1 MHGWYAVDG
10 CATMVHDS
18 IHAQYAAPNEMK
30 LETLENTMMSRKQG
44 TWRLILAIA
53 ACVMLLAGSVTGPA
67 WAQDAQPTQDP
78 AQLVDP
84 TLPQDTTPV
93 ATEAA
98 TEEATAPA
106 ASSTPEAASQTTRAA
121 AAQRVDT
128 ATTPGAPATL
138 AHGLSFYDGDDL
150 VWQVQEV
157 QVPVISEASGSD
169 SPPSIVVQREGQSIV
184 RNDATGKRAL
194 LAPGEAFFITAD
206 DSYTIMAEDDGSL
219 LWKYSLVDPDDVASD
234 AFYESPALTSVRSGT
249 YDFRLVRYV
258 LNPGETADLPANS
271 GAGMVMPGA
280 GEVQVDHGGQLS
292 LLGLEGTQGQGQV
305 LRQPTTISN
314 TGSQPTVVF
323 YLFLGETVGDESS
336 APPQNSSNTSTATTP
351 TSGSGTTTDP
361 ASTTTDAASS
371 DSGATTS
378 PGDQPAGGPY
388 LAQINIYAEA
398 EIYLTV
404 TVDGIVWFDGT
415 LPAGSWSG
423 PMNGTSFDVYTS
435 SGIATL
441 FENACGTQFYMGQE
455 PGEAFYTLVADAN
468 SCPPPGE

>member
-1 MHGWYAVDG
+1 
-10 CATMVHDS
+10 
-18 IHAQYAAPNEMK
+18 
-30 LETLENTMMSRKQG
+30 MMSRKQG
-44 TWRLILAIA
+44 PWRLLLAIA
-53 ACVMLLAGSVTGPA
+53 ACVMLLAGSFGGSA
-67 WAQDAQPTQDP
+67 LAQDAQPTQDP

-84 TLPQDTTPV
+84 TLPQDTTPEATQA

-98 TEEATAPA
+98 TEPA
-106 ASSTPEAASQTTRAA
+106 ASGTPEAASQTTTSTS
-121 AAQRVDT
+121 AAQRVDQ

-157 QVPVISEASGSD
+157 KVAVIADAD
-169 SPPSIVVQREGQSIV
+169 SSVSQPSIVVQREGQSII

-194 LAPGEAFFITAD
+194 LTPGEAFFITAD

-219 LWKYSLVDPDDVASD
+219 IWKYSLVDPDEVAAD
-234 AFYESPALTSVRSGT
+234 AFYESPSLTSVRNGT

-258 LNPGETADLPANS
+258 LNPGETADLPTNS

-292 LLGLEGTQGQGQV
+292 LLGLEGSQGQGQV
-305 LRQPTTISN
+305 LRQPTVISN
-314 TGSQPTVVF
+314 TGSQPTVVY
-323 YLFLGETVGDESS
+323 YLYLGETVGDESS
-336 APPQNSSNTSTATTP
+336 APPQNSSSTSTSSSANVTP
-351 TSGSGTTTDP
+351 TTGDAAADTADTADS
-361 ASTTTDAASS
+361 TDAASS

-378 PGDQPAGGPY
+378 PEDQPEGGPY

-423 PMNGTSFDVYTS
+423 PMNGTTFEVYTS
-435 SGIATL
+435 SGVATL
-441 FENACGTQFYMGQE
+441 FENACGTQFYMGEE
-455 PGEAFYTLVADAN
+455 PGEAYYTLVADAN